1 LTYDPATDFSEC
13 SRLVPERERRLR
25 RAARRARRDLQQ
37 ILPNGGGVERRR
49 LHCER
54 LHECTPLWVF
64 TLSNCSALRKLVR
77 EDAARP
83 RPKTH
88 RKRALLGEEAKASQ
102 WHHSGSG
109 GKYLYRAPRSVG
121 GRSDNGLRGDPRAQG
136 APRGTVSARGAR
148 GRGLAA
154 RGSKKNH
161 RESRAVGRAAIRTRS
176 GKFLSCPFS

>member
-1 LTYDPATDFSEC
+1 MTYDPATDFSEC

-109 GKYLYRAPRSVG
+109 GKCLNHAPGSVG
-121 GRSDNGLRGDPRAQG
+121 RRSDNDLRTRTRRAGG
-136 APRGTVSARGAR
+136 AARTVSARGAR
-148 GRGLAA
+148 GRGWAA
-154 RGSKKNH
+154 R
-161 RESRAVGRAAIRTRS
+161 
-176 GKFLSCPFS
+176 